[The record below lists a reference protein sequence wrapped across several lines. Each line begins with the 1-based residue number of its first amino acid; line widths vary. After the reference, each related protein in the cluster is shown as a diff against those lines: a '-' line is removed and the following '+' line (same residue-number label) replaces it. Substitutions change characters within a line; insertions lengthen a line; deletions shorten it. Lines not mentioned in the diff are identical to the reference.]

1 MNRSNLVNEVAKVLG
16 TRKQAEMAVDC
27 VLGTITAALSKQEKV
42 TLAGFGA
49 FSISKGRLARAGIRD
64 RAGNRYCCQERT

>member
-1 MNRSNLVNEVAKVLG
+1 MNRSDLVNEVAKVLG

-42 TLAGFGA
+42 TLAGSGLSA
-49 FSISKGRLARAGIRD
+49 FQKGRLARAGIR
-64 RAGNRYCCQERT
+64 RQGRK